1 MKFRDYYDILGI
13 ERSASPGEIQ
23 KAYRKLA
30 RKYHPDINKTKEG
43 EEKFKEINEAN
54 EVLSDPEKRKRYDA
68 LGANWQAGQDFRP
81 PPGWEQNGGGHQFNF
96 GNGGA
101 AGFSGFSDFFEAIF
115 GGGGFGGGPFS
126 GQGFGGQA
134 FGGQGFGGQGF
145 AGQGFSGQGFGTAG
159 QQAAPRQ
166 EAELKITVED
176 SFQGAKKAIQL
187 QDGAGRVRSLQV
199 GIPKY
204 ASDGTTMRLAGKKGE
219 GDVYLKLS
227 LIKHPQYTPSGS
239 DLLVSLPVTPWEA
252 ALGAKVDL
260 VLPDGSIKLSIPAGT
275 QSGAKLRVKGRGFSK
290 KQGGRG
296 DVLAEVRIAVP
307 KTLSDEERETLE
319 HLQKISQFNP
329 RG

>member
-115 GGGGFGGGPFS
+115 GGGGFGGGAFS

-145 AGQGFSGQGFGTAG
+145 AGQGFAGQGFGTARP
-159 QQAAPRQ
+159 QAAPRQ
-166 EAELKITVED
+166 EAELKITVEE
-176 SFQGAKKAIQL
+176 SFQGAKRAIQL

-290 KQGGRG
+290 KQGERG

-307 KTLSDEERETLE
+307 KTLSEEEREALE

>member
-13 ERSASPGEIQ
+13 ERSASPGDIQ

-115 GGGGFGGGPFS
+115 GGGGFGGGAFS

-145 AGQGFSGQGFGTAG
+145 GTARP
-159 QQAAPRQ
+159 QAAPRQ
-166 EAELKITVED
+166 EAELKITVEE
-176 SFQGAKKAIQL
+176 SFQGAKRAIQL

-290 KQGGRG
+290 KQGERG
-296 DVLAEVRIAVP
+296 DVLADVRIAVP
-307 KTLSDEERETLE
+307 KTLSEEEREALE
-319 HLQKISQFNP
+319 HLQKVSQFNP